1 MIESVDTSKLQPPRM
16 PLRMIA
22 RDALLTRLL
31 DARSQRCVVV
41 QGPAGIGKTTA
52 LAVWRQALLSLD
64 HDVAWLS
71 LTAED
76 DEPGRFFQC
85 LLASLAKVDLAIVR
99 EASLLM
105 GRDSHDSA
113 IEHWVITLVHAIAG
127 RPRALTL
134 VLDDA
139 HHLNNPRTLQ
149 ALQWMLEY
157 APAQFHLAI
166 STRPALPLAL
176 SGTRPER
183 AVVEVGMEDLRFSPE
198 ESERFL
204 RARLPRISRQE
215 ARAIHELTDG
225 WAAGLQLLTLE
236 LKKRHKATPAH
247 SHVQLRDAASF
258 SGYFEREVLA
268 HLPVDDVDLL
278 TRLSVCGQY
287 CASLAAALTDQPR
300 GAARMAARLAGLDG
314 RNPFISRLGEH
325 GHETWYRLHPLMR
338 EVLLTRFEGWPASEQ
353 EAAHATAWHWFGA
366 RGHTYEAVRHA
377 IRAGEPEA
385 AANVVEDHVMELLAR
400 GELSQLSSLLREL
413 PAVHVRARFTL
424 CLAIG
429 YIQLYS
435 RDVAAAHESIAH
447 MEATWGPTLD
457 SAQRYALMVLRGALG
472 LQQDD
477 ADAVMQIMPHLTD
490 VPDSAD
496 DFTVAGRSN
505 VLSWMYL
512 QRGEYQLARDLLD
525 EAARRGGAPRGG
537 LLGRSFA
544 GAVMAMDGP
553 ISQAERVFREVLEEA
568 DRYGAA
574 FLGIA
579 CHAAGLL
586 AHALYE
592 ANEYEAVCRLLQ
604 DRIDMLE
611 RVAPP
616 DTVMRAM
623 VVLADAHRLA
633 GRRLEANDYLE
644 RLHDRAVALGVDR
657 MLAYALNL
665 RLRWHLAQGEV
676 DLAQAVLLRLKSAGE
691 RHADASAGTGWE
703 TRHIARSARVALSL
717 HWNDFEDARSR
728 LPGLI
733 ADARSAGRRQR
744 AACLELQLAI
754 AEHALGRTRV
764 AREHAYNALRQ
775 AHELGLVR
783 SVLNVSP
790 QVAAWLA
797 DILRDAS
804 PDPVLAFY
812 VQRLQ
817 AATQTPQPGDDVS
830 TMAFRA
836 ASESLNER
844 ERKVIE
850 LLAQAMPNKKIAR
863 TLGVSP
869 DTVKWNLKNIYAKLG
884 VSSRDEAVA
893 RMRSLAQAGA
903 SA

>member
-1 MIESVDTSKLQPPRM
+1 MTESIEASRLQPARM
-16 PLRMIA
+16 PQRMIA
-22 RDALLTRLL
+22 REALLARLL

-52 LAVWRQALLSLD
+52 LAAWRQALLSLD

-85 LLASLAKVDLAIVR
+85 LLASLAEVDPTIVR

-113 IEHWVITLVHAIAG
+113 IEHWVITLVQAIAG
-127 RPRALTL
+127 RRRALTL
-134 VLDDA
+134 MLDDA
-139 HHLNNPRTLQ
+139 HHLKNPRALQ

-166 STRPALPLAL
+166 GTRPALPLAL
-176 SGTRPER
+176 TGIRPECAI
-183 AVVEVGMEDLRFSPE
+183 AVVGMEDLRFSPE
-198 ESERFL
+198 DSERFL
-204 RARLPRISRQE
+204 RARLPTISRQE
-215 ARAIHELTDG
+215 ARSIHELTDG
-225 WAAGLQLLTLE
+225 WAAGLQLLAID
-236 LKKRHKATPAH
+236 LKKRHKAVSVR

-258 SGYFEREVLA
+258 SGYFEQEVLA
-268 HLPVDDVDLL
+268 HLPGDDVDLL
-278 TRLSVCGQY
+278 TRLSACAQY
-287 CASLAAALTDQPR
+287 CASLAAALTGQPR
-300 GAARMAARLAGLDG
+300 GAARMTARLAGLDN
-314 RNPFISRLGEH
+314 RNPFISRLSEH

-338 EVLLTRFEGWPASEQ
+338 EVLLARFQAWPASEQ
-353 EAAHATAWHWFGA
+353 KAAHATAWRWFEA

-385 AANVVEDHVMELLAR
+385 AANVVEDHAMELLDR
-400 GELSQLSSLLREL
+400 GELSQLSGLLREL
-413 PAVHVRARFTL
+413 PAGHVRARFKL

-429 YIQLYS
+429 YTQLYS
-435 RDVAAAHESIAH
+435 RDVAAAHESIAY
-447 MEATWGPTLD
+447 MEATWGPSLD
-457 SAQRYALMVLRGALG
+457 AGQRYALMLLRGALG

-477 ADAVMQIMPHLTD
+477 SDAVMRIMPQLTD
-490 VPDSAD
+490 VPDGAD
-496 DFTVAGRSN
+496 DFTMSGRSN

-512 QRGEYQLARDLLD
+512 QRGEYQLARDLL
-525 EAARRGGAPRGG
+525 EQAARRGGAPRGG

-553 ISQAERVFREVLEEA
+553 ISQAERIFREVLQEA

-586 AHALYE
+586 ADALYE

-623 VVLADAHRLA
+623 VVLADSHRLA
-633 GRRLEANDYLE
+633 GRRLESNDYLE
-644 RLHDRAVALGVDR
+644 RLHDRAVALGLDR
-657 MLAYALNL
+657 MLAYALDL
-665 RLRWHLAQGEV
+665 RLRWHLEQSEV
-676 DLAQAVLLRLKSAGE
+676 DLAQAVLLRLESAGE
-691 RHADASAGTGWE
+691 RHADAGAGTGWE

-717 HWNDFEDARSR
+717 HWNDFEDARAR

-733 ADARSAGRRQR
+733 ADARTVGRRRR
-744 AACLELQLAI
+744 AACLQLQLAI
-754 AEHALGRTRV
+754 AEQELGHTGAARAL
-764 AREHAYNALRQ
+764 AADALRQ

-783 SVLNVSP
+783 SVLNIAP
-790 QVAAWLA
+790 RAAACLA
-797 DILRDAS
+797 DILREAA

-812 VQRLQ
+812 LQRLET
-817 AATQTPQPGDDVS
+817 ATQTPQPGGEVS
-830 TMAFRA
+830 SMAFRA

-844 ERKVIE
+844 ELKVIE

-893 RMRSLAQAGA
+893 RMRSLAQA
-903 SA
+903 SAPA